1 MKTQEVLA
9 ITYPAHCIWYSLGF
23 LLKLSTTQKEDNFYL
38 SLLFLQKKNTWW
50 GFEYCT
56 VSGWDSQQEISL
68 KSDKFYSFHEALL
81 CLPNFFRRTYWNRSC
96 ATNFILEYFKLWP
109 QILLKKSLCFFKY
122 DICDP
127 PWIQDCQ
134 HVVCVFVSRVSCLQK
149 RLNLVWNMMITEFNL
164 KTITWDL
171 IWFRS
176 IKLSKSWKLNFIL
189 TSLKS
194 SHCSSREIV

>member
-1 MKTQEVLA
+1 MVRFWIL
-9 ITYPAHCIWYSLGF
+9 YSLSKRFHWNQTSFIPFTKLFYAYQISSGGHTGTVHVQRTSS
-23 LLKLSTTQKEDNFYL
+23 LNISNCDLKYYL
-38 SLLFLQKKNTWW
+38 KRV
-50 GFEYCT
+50 Y
-56 VSGWDSQQEISL
+56 
-68 KSDKFYSFHEALL
+68 A
-81 CLPNFFRRTYWNRSC
+81 
-96 ATNFILEYFKLWP
+96 
-109 QILLKKSLCFFKY
+109 FFKY
-122 DICDP
+122 NRCDP